1 MSIASPERTYSEKV
15 HALLSEPDFGLKLG
29 LSEFQERLKSSD
41 YRGRVYSLLKSDAG
55 LTIDQKEFDSRL
67 LTEYHEAK
75 DAGVKDTRINP
86 LDIDEIVKRWIKV
99 KPIGPLEKGVKLS
112 DYDPG
117 KRTEKQEQADL
128 QNKNMIEEFRA
139 AYQFLDDEQRNV
151 VKQKIEQ
158 IEDEEVKKG
167 FRSAILLTGKY
178 DPDAPERGTLEQIQE
193 SAFGQR
199 HVSRFSAIAAEL
211 APLIPGVAGFVDY
224 LKEPELE
231 IDKLPWYERLAEN
244 MSNATGLRLEAR
256 DAQDI
261 NEMIKGERSTAKTI
275 GQSLPMAI
283 EIGLMTMLT
292 RGRGKPT
299 QVQLPRFVENVT
311 RTQAAFNF
319 LSKTGE
325 KALSFSLKAGAHAG
339 KQGVAFEAAN
349 VAFRGGKDKD
359 VSFEQGVYEGLGEAV
374 GVKLFGMKYTDQL
387 MAHGL
392 PKRVA
397 ARIWQMFGGGGAE
410 FIGEAAGDIGTG
422 QLSIEDIKKDP
433 GILGDYLAVS
443 MIFSGASVGGQ
454 VAAKSVW
461 GKAVDDLV
469 QSGEISEAWAEPAKE
484 AFDKIAPKQILEEVN
499 STVQAEEVSQVAQ
512 EERVQETQTKKDA
525 EVLTEGQ
532 STESPSRQGEAG
544 TVMEGEEN
552 VEFKGFEQFKVREE
566 TERGLETVPDYRR
579 GLERVIQYLGEGGQ
593 YSAQARKGLQEGTK
607 SYIEGFFKQR
617 KIAFDDQGQISNI
630 AYRLGENIAQS
641 KNVDA
646 ARSLVDYLTSLE
658 ADPKA
663 EGGFR
668 QLASEAIEA
677 LFSYQTNKGTEFE
690 TESQK
695 EFFEERSRIRDIE
708 NTVERNRALRELIDK
723 HIAKIWGE
731 QYVNPQDITGLP
743 GGEQEGQTVVQTKSV
758 EGAGQEAIGTGG
770 VVQTAQEIIPETGK
784 QKYSKFA
791 EKVINDPTID
801 IAVRQIV
808 LDDDY
813 GTFRQEKLDDVI
825 AAAKKDIESYKDVN
839 ELVRNIALNP
849 KNLPERVI
857 LAESMMLAR
866 HFENEKD
873 YEASAD
879 LWDQMTIKSKDM
891 GRNLN
896 AYKLLQRIS
905 PRTTLAFHQKQL
917 AKMRLEFLDKNT
929 VAINEILTN
938 PDTKKA
944 VSKIKKIKN
953 KSELLKKVLDLRD
966 KGELGKESLEKLIL
980 DHTDIPKITQE
991 VVDEINVLV
1000 DKVEKSKG
1008 SRSRLEAE
1016 TNLDSYLRRHL
1027 GVTKKELV
1035 TSFWYASILSGPS
1048 THAINFSSTN
1058 MSYLTDFAIEA
1069 MRQSV
1074 TNPAMFGDF
1083 LNTMKRGYEQG
1094 LLEAK
1099 STLKT
1104 GVSTFRGKIDQNALD
1119 LVSPKDFTTRLGK
1132 GVGASAVIM
1141 RYVGRLMRAEDA
1153 AVVYAAK
1160 EMEAFVLAQEMA
1172 RKEGLRGSGLRRRV
1186 SEILGDSERFEQA
1199 MEQAKDEGLSG
1210 LEQKRR
1216 AYEIIDESRPE
1227 DIVEGSKEFALEVTF
1242 NNKPKGTIG
1251 RFATMIDNLIRAGLS
1266 SEREI
1271 EVAAGAVVRSQIPF
1285 TGVVANVLSRGLD
1298 FTPFGAVRAVSMYR
1312 AAENTRLANRE
1323 MMRATLGTLAMAGV
1337 YALAKAYADDEDP
1350 FFDVTG
1356 KGTGNFSK
1364 DFQLRESGW
1373 KPYSIKIGK
1382 TYIPYQYSPFAFP
1395 FAIIGN
1401 LRDSEKYRKFDE
1413 KELRD
1418 RVGYAVANGLKV
1430 ITDMSFVS
1438 NVVGIMNALS
1448 SENPGSVS
1456 SRLSSQ
1462 VARTATSIIPNFVK
1476 QADRFFDPTV
1486 YDAKTIEGKIIRDL
1500 PAIRT
1505 LLNKKFNA
1513 LGEEVN
1519 YQTPSP
1525 NLKDIQEWVQV
1536 EPQKDNK
1543 HWEFIA
1549 KRKFFIPVRGR
1560 SEALDG
1566 KPMTDSQY
1574 DIYALSY
1581 AKRMKQLLVSGA
1593 LDQNGNVVGGLKR
1606 LEKMK
1611 DDQLNTEKKK
1621 MSELALDYARSRARS
1636 VK

>member
-275 GQSLPMAI
+275 GQSLPMAM

-311 RTQAAFNF
+311 RTQAVFNF

-349 VAFRGGKDKD
+349 IAFRGGKDKD

-374 GVKLFGMKYTDQL
+374 GVKLFGMKYADQL

-410 FIGEAAGDIGTG
+410 FIGETAGDIGTG
-422 QLSIEDIKKDP
+422 QLSIEDIKRDP

-544 TVMEGEEN
+544 TVTEGEEN
-552 VEFKGFEQFKVREE
+552 VTESEFQRVGKYEAITPIIESLRAQIESARSTEEIDRISKEIDEKLSAQFKAEDAEDLGKAIKSDLVKNRGVLIRMGELMDELKSVGDYFAKREGRDVISGHE
-566 TERGLETVPDYRR
+566 LQMLEEAVGTA
-579 GLERVIQYLGEGGQ
+579 LG
-593 YSAQARKGLQEGTK
+593 
-607 SYIEGFFKQR
+607 
-617 KIAFDDQGQISNI
+617 
-630 AYRLGENIAQS
+630 
-641 KNVDA
+641 
-646 ARSLVDYLTSLE
+646 LVDEKTYRWTRKLDPNRSYKEQIIEELE
-658 ADPKA
+658 
-663 EGGFR
+663 
-668 QLASEAIEA
+668 
-677 LFSYQTNKGTEFE
+677 N
-690 TESQK
+690 
-695 EFFEERSRIRDIE
+695 
-708 NTVERNRALRELIDK
+708 
-723 HIAKIWGE
+723 
-731 QYVNPQDITGLP
+731 VNPQDITGLP
-743 GGEQEGQTVVQTKSV
+743 GGEQEGQTVIQTESV
-758 EGAGQEAIGTGG
+758 EGAGQEALGTGG
-770 VVQTAQEIIPETGK
+770 VVQAAQEIIPETGK

-825 AAAKKDIESYKDVN
+825 AAAKKDIESYGDVN

-929 VAINEILTN
+929 VAINEILTD

-953 KSELLKKVLDLRD
+953 KSELLKKVLDLRAKD
-966 KGELGKESLEKLIL
+966 ELSKESLEKLIL

-1000 DKVEKSKG
+1000 DKVKQSKG

-1104 GVSTFRGKIDQNALD
+1104 GVSTFRGKIDQSALD
-1119 LVSPKDFTTRLGK
+1119 LVSPKDFTTKLGK

-1160 EMEAFVLAQEMA
+1160 EMEAFVLAQEMT
-1172 RKEGLRGSGLRRRV
+1172 RKEGLRGSELRKRV
-1186 SEILGDSERFEQA
+1186 SEILGNSERFEQA

-1266 SEREI
+1266 GEREI

-1323 MMRATLGTLAMAGV
+1323 MMRAALGTLAMAGV

-1418 RVGYAVANGLKV
+1418 RIGYAVANGLKV

-1456 SRLSSQ
+1456 SRLGSQ
-1462 VARTATSIIPNFVK
+1462 AARTATSIIPNFIK

-1486 YDAKTIEGKIIRDL
+1486 YDAKTIEEKIIRDL

-1525 NLKDIQEWVQV
+1525 NLKDIKEWMQV

-1560 SEALDG
+1560 SEDLDG
-1566 KPMTDSQY
+1566 KPMTDNQY
-1574 DIYALSY
+1574 DVYALSY
-1581 AKRMKQLLVSGA
+1581 AKRMKLLLVNGA

-1606 LEKMK
+1606 LEKMN

-1636 VK
+1636 TK